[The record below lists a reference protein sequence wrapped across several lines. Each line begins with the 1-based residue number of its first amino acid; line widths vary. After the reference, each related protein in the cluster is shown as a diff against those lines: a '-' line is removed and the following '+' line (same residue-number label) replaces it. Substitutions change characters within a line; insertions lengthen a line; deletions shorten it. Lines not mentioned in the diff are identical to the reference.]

1 MTNQKNLIGIL
12 TKNQSDLTHYWMMK
26 THLDRLDLEQTNT
39 TDSTE
44 GMTTE
49 ELIHTV
55 LNMFPK
61 SYVEKVTY
69 YVDVE
74 DETKNTQQKD

>member
-12 TKNQSDLTHYWMMK
+12 MKNQT
-26 THLDRLDLEQTNT
+26 EQTNT

-61 SYVEKVTY
+61 SYVEKITY

-74 DETKNTQQKD
+74 DETKNTQLKD

>member
-1 MTNQKNLIGIL
+1 MTK
-12 TKNQSDLTHYWMMK
+12 
-26 THLDRLDLEQTNT
+26 HLDRLDSEQTNT
-39 TDSTE
+39 TDTTE
-44 GMTTE
+44 GMTTK

-69 YVDVE
+69 FTDVE
-74 DETKNTQQKD
+74 DETKNQKAKD

>member
-1 MTNQKNLIGIL
+1 MTNQKNSIGIL
-12 TKNQSDLTHYWMMK
+12 MKNQSDLTHYWMMK
-26 THLDRLDLEQTNT
+26 THLHQRDTEQTNT
-39 TDSTE
+39 TDST

-61 SYVEKVTY
+61 SYVEKITY
-69 YVDVE
+69 YVDLE
-74 DETKNTQQKD
+74 DETINQKPKD